1 MIEGIIGEKLGMTQ
15 IYLPNGEVAP
25 ITVVE
30 AGPCKVVQKK
40 TQASDGYD
48 AVQISFREIKE
59 KRVTKPVNG
68 HYKKANVNPCRHLR
82 EFKGGMDTLNVGNE
96 INVDIFKI
104 GEMVDV
110 TGISKGKGFAGVMK
124 RHHFSGGPATHGSMF
139 HREPGS
145 IGSGSSHPS
154 RVRKNK
160 RLPGHMGAERVTVQG
175 LEIVDIKKEN
185 NLLFI
190 KGAIPGSPGGLLII
204 KRSVK
209 G

>member
-25 ITVVE
+25 VTVVE

-59 KRVTKPVNG
+59 KRVKKPING

-110 TGISKGKGFAGVMK
+110 AGISKGKGFAGVMK

-160 RLPGHMGAERVTVQG
+160 RLPGHMGAGRVTVQG